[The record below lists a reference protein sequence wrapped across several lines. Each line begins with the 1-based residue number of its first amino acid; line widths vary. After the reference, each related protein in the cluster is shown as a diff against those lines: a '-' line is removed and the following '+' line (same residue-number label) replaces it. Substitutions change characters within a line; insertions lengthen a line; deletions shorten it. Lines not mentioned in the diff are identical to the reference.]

1 MELILVS
8 FAAGALTILAPC
20 LLPLIPVIIGGSSLG
35 VDGTTVRRSVVH
47 PLIITLSLMA
57 SIIVFTL
64 LLKAST
70 ALLGIPTAVWNSIAG
85 GVVVLFGVNTL
96 FPQLWESVMAWT
108 GLQAKTSQLLG
119 KANAPNKYLRDI
131 FLGAALGPVFNSCSP
146 TYLLIVAVVLPASFG
161 VGLLNLFA
169 YVLGL
174 GIVLFLVGVFGR
186 TLVSRIKWM
195 SRPGGAFQRIIGVI
209 FVILGICIMIGAD
222 KQIQS
227 FVLEK
232 GWYDPIMHL
241 EEVVRP

>member
-35 VDGTTVRRSVVH
+35 VDGTVRRSVIH
-47 PLIITLSLMA
+47 PLIITLSLMT

-70 ALLGIPTAVWNSIAG
+70 ALLGVPTVVWNSIAG

-119 KANAPNKYLRDI
+119 KTNAPNKYLRDI
-131 FLGAALGPVFNSCSP
+131 LLGAALGPVFNSCSP

-186 TLVSRIKWM
+186 SLVSRIKWM
-195 SRPGGAFQRIIGVI
+195 SRPGGVFQRIVGVT

-241 EEVVRP
+241 EEAVRP